1 MDYAAYTTADFDH
14 SPLMFYYETTTA
26 CDLVCKHCRASAQE
40 AADPAQ
46 LTTGDSK
53 RLLEQIATFPKR
65 PMVVLTGGDP
75 LKRPDLMELIAHGRS
90 VGLEMALTPSATP
103 LATKDALQRV
113 RDAGI
118 RRLGISL
125 DAPNAA
131 THDAFR
137 GWQGSFERTKEMLL
151 LAREL
156 GMAVQ
161 INTTVCRRN
170 VALLDEMAQFLVPF
184 DIAMWALFFLIPV
197 GRGQDEE
204 RIKPE
209 EYEQVFEK
217 LYGWAQTMP
226 YAVKTTEAPHY
237 RRFVMQRG
245 GDPLAGPRVNLG
257 STPEVQGLKPDGA
270 PACGSARPEGS
281 APSLARRASM
291 DDTARRRGHRA
302 PLGVSDGKGIMFVS
316 NVGEI
321 FPAGFLPICCG
332 RFPKDNVVDVYQKHP
347 VFRDLRTPSRFKGK
361 CGVCEYNTV
370 CGGSRSRAY
379 GVTGDYLESE
389 PDCLHIPEKLRD
401 TYPKP

>member
-46 LTTGDSK
+46 LNTEQSK
-53 RLLEQIATFPKR
+53 RLLSQIATFPKR
-65 PMVVLTGGDP
+65 PMIVLTGGDP
-75 LKRPDLMELIAHGRS
+75 LKRHDLMELIAHGREI
-90 VGLEMALTPSATP
+90 GLEMALTPSATP
-103 LATKDALQRV
+103 LATREAFQRV

-118 RRLGISL
+118 KRLGISL
-125 DAPNAA
+125 DGPNAA

-137 GWQGSFERTKEMLL
+137 GWEGSFERTREMLVT
-151 LAREL
+151 ARDL
-156 GMAVQ
+156 GMSVQ

-170 VALLDEMAQFLVPF
+170 VDLLDQMAEYLVPF

-197 GRGQDEE
+197 GRGFDEE

-217 LYGWAQTMP
+217 LYGWSQTMP

-245 GDPLAGPRVNLG
+245 GNPLAGPRPRLPSPSG
-257 STPEVQGLKPDGA
+257 KGAGGEGLSENDA
-270 PACGSARPEGS
+270 AE
-281 APSLARRASM
+281 
-291 DDTARRRGHRA
+291 RRGHRA
-302 PLGVSDGKGIMFVS
+302 PLGVTDGKGIMFVS
-316 NVGEI
+316 NIGEI

-332 RFPKDNVVDVYQKHP
+332 RFPRENVVDVYQRHP
-347 VFRDLRTPSRFKGK
+347 LFLDLRAPSRFKGK

-379 GVTGDYLESE
+379 GVTGDPLESE
-389 PDCLHIPEKLRD
+389 PDCLYAPLAQQ
-401 TYPKP
+401 